1 MAFLKFLTDKEVVE
15 KFINGKIRFGRVMN
29 YRKNENNVI
38 IGKQDEKEGDF
49 FTTKYELLNHIPIKL
64 TISFEREHDYALCL
78 YRMRDVMDKESIE
91 RMKTFGKYIV
101 YIEDEGI
108 FSKRLYENV
117 EKERLLIKGNDVF
130 YYYDLSIEDE
140 MKVMELVSQDAI
152 NESFLKRREFFAY
165 QYEYR
170 FVIVDNKSEGE
181 YIECSVGDI
190 SDIAKVISVD
200 DILKMHEHEGIR
212 IAR

>member
-29 YRKNENNVI
+29 YKKNENNVI

-49 FTTKYELLNHIPIKL
+49 FTTKYELLNHIPIKF

-117 EKERLLIKGNDVF
+117 EKEKLLIKGNDVF

-152 NESFLKRREFFAY
+152 NESFL
-165 QYEYR
+165 
-170 FVIVDNKSEGE
+170 IVYNKSEGE